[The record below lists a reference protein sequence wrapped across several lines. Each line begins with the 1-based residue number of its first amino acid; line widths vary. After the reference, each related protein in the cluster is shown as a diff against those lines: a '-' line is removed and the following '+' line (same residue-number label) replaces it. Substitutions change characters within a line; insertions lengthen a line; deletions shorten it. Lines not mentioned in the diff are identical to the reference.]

1 MNTLKIIEGID
12 KSFHSHKFERL
23 QLGEGKYIE
32 SAEVLNWHKQ
42 SIIQIISAEI
52 ERKRGMKKHI
62 KRAVDEL
69 GRLVAPTEAFEI
81 RGDKGYN
88 QALEEDIAHLQN
100 LLDSLK

>member
-32 SAEVLNWHKQ
+32 SEEVLNWHKQ
-42 SIIQIISAEI
+42 SIIQILESEI
-52 ERKRGMKKHI
+52 DRKRGKIVTAMAGI
-62 KRAVDEL
+62 ALDDDEEGWNL
-69 GRLVAPTEAFEI
+69 
-81 RGDKGYN
+81 
-88 QALEEDIAHLQN
+88 ALEEDIAHLTV